1 MIDAKRCLALI
12 GAGLLFACGEKS
24 VPPAMP
30 KPKVAGVLITFP
42 ADSPQLAVLTIAPV
56 AEGQESAIEL
66 TARMVWNE
74 ERTVRIFPPFAG
86 RVTRITAQPGDQV
99 KAGQAL
105 AIIASPDFGQAQAD
119 AGKAA
124 ADFALAEKN
133 IARIRELF
141 DNGVA
146 PRKDL
151 AVAEAEQ
158 ARARSE
164 LTRAQGRI
172 RLYGGAESPDHTLA
186 LKTPITGIV
195 VERNLNPGQELRTD
209 QGGAAALFVVTDP
222 SHLWVQ
228 VDAREQDLPLLVK
241 GARFKVKV
249 ASYPGEVFEATL
261 EAVADFIDPQT
272 RVIKSRGSIENAA
285 RKLKG
290 EMLATAEFSS
300 RGARVVTVPARAVL
314 FADGRHYAFVERG
327 KGSFERV
334 TVVPGAAR
342 RDQLVVNAGLAAGQR
357 IVVEGVLLLQQV
369 MRSGS
374 SKAEAE

>member
-172 RLYGGAESPDHTLA
+172 RLYGGAGSPDQTLA

-209 QGGAAALFVVTDP
+209 QGG
-222 SHLWVQ
+222 Q
-228 VDAREQDLPLLVK
+228 R
-241 GARFKVKV
+241 RC
-249 ASYPGEVFEATL
+249 
-261 EAVADFIDPQT
+261 
-272 RVIKSRGSIENAA
+272 
-285 RKLKG
+285 
-290 EMLATAEFSS
+290 SS
-300 RGARVVTVPARAVL
+300 
-314 FADGRHYAFVERG
+314 
-327 KGSFERV
+327 
-334 TVVPGAAR
+334 
-342 RDQLVVNAGLAAGQR
+342 
-357 IVVEGVLLLQQV
+357 
-369 MRSGS
+369 
-374 SKAEAE
+374 